1 MRLNRLALCLAPAGV
16 VLASGT
22 AHAAGTC
29 EETFAKK
36 GSVISGMVFTAT
48 RTIPDLAPATAIRQ
62 MRGIVTAKSYD
73 IMADEA
79 EYGSLLIEQ
88 PMTGK
93 ARAFPIEIKATEAA
107 GAGTVT
113 MTAKLRAG
121 QTVKSELAMAEMCSM
136 MNQLVGGKAGLA
148 AAKRGQ
154 GAQTVQ
160 AAAVTIDSL
169 SLSQQISKDTERN
182 AAGVLTRYKGKQF
195 TVTGMVDYV
204 TKDGDKFRIGYR
216 IPQPY
221 EQAIRLPNQAP
232 FKTDIVCY
240 MAGGQAAFA
249 LQQKPGKN
257 LKLTGTVIDFDEY
270 KHVMWLGDCRD
281 AKAAG

>member
-1 MRLNRLALCLAPAGV
+1 MRINRLALCVAPAS
-16 VLASGT
+16 VLLAAGT
-22 AHAAGTC
+22 AHAGTC

-48 RTIPDLAPATAIRQ
+48 RTVPDLAPPTAIRQ

-79 EYGSLLIEQ
+79 DYGSLLIEQ

-107 GAGTVT
+107 GQGTVV
-113 MTAKLRAG
+113 MQAKLRAG
-121 QTVKSELAMAEMCSM
+121 QTVKSELAMAEMCGMLNS
-136 MNQLVGGKAGLA
+136 LVGGKAGLA

-154 GAQTVQ
+154 GAATVQ
-160 AAAVTIDSL
+160 AAPVKIDSL

-204 TKDGDKFRIGYR
+204 TKDGDKFRISYK
-216 IPQPY
+216 IPHPY

-240 MAGGQAAFA
+240 MAGGQAGFA
-249 LQQKPGKN
+249 LQQKPGKS
-257 LKLTGTVIDFDEY
+257 LKLTGTVMDFDEY
-270 KHVMWLGDCRD
+270 KHVLWLGDCRD
-281 AKAAG
+281 AKVAG